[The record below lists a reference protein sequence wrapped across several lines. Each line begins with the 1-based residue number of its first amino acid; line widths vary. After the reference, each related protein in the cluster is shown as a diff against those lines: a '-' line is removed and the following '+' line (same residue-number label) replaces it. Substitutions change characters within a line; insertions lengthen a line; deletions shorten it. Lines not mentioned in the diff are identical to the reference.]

1 MKIRAITI
9 GGEQSVT
16 LNTCMITD
24 GARVAM
30 QLAKA
35 CEDEGIAVQT
45 VRFATQPFPQY
56 LSACTEKELVQFALE
71 LQHCCQDH
79 VIDYCSLGPVN
90 LYDPHEASLLAYL
103 PRLIAETESVF
114 ASAILGESA
123 RSISVQSAQAI
134 ARVIA
139 QIAQATDGGFGN

>member
-9 GGEQSVT
+9 GGEQSAT
-16 LNTCMITD
+16 LNTRMVTD

-45 VRFATQPFPQY
+45 VRLATQPFPQY

-79 VIDYCSLGPVN
+79 GID
-90 LYDPHEASLLAYL
+90 
-103 PRLIAETESVF
+103 
-114 ASAILGESA
+114 
-123 RSISVQSAQAI
+123 
-134 ARVIA
+134 
-139 QIAQATDGGFGN
+139 